1 LTNGG
6 AYIHARIE
14 AERTTMAAYLL
25 PARAVLFDSD
35 GVLVDSDK
43 SVADAWTRWAQRYQ
57 LEPRLVAA
65 MVHGRRASDT
75 VDILIEPA
83 QRQSAL
89 AVINAF
95 EIEDARSVV
104 GIPGARDLVASLPAD
119 AWAVVTSATA
129 ALARARLAAAGI
141 PLPQVLVTADDVK
154 RGKPAP
160 DGYLAAAAALRVP
173 PVESIVV
180 EDTAS
185 GVQAGREAGVRLV
198 LGVGERALASD
209 ADVVVADLRE
219 VTWGDG
225 LVVPRR
231 SVLRA
236 SPG

>member
-1 LTNGG
+1 
-6 AYIHARIE
+6 
-14 AERTTMAAYLL
+14 MAAHLL

-83 QRQSAL
+83 RRQSAL
-89 AVINAF
+89 AAINAF

-173 PVESIVV
+173 PVEAIVV

-185 GVQAGREAGVRLV
+185 GVQAGRHAGVPLV
-198 LGVGERALASD
+198 LGVGVRALASD
-209 ADVVVADLRE
+209 ADVVVADLRD
-219 VTWGDG
+219 VTWADG

-236 SPG
+236 GPS

>member
-1 LTNGG
+1 
-6 AYIHARIE
+6 
-14 AERTTMAAYLL
+14 MAAYLL

-43 SVADAWTRWAQRYQ
+43 SVADAWTRWAQTYQ

-75 VDILIEPA
+75 VDLLIEPA

-89 AVINAF
+89 AAINAI

-173 PVESIVV
+173 PVEAIVV

-185 GVQAGREAGVRLV
+185 GVQAGREAGVALV
-198 LGVGERALASD
+198 LGVGVRALASD
-209 ADVVVADLRE
+209 ADVVVADLRD
-219 VTWGDG
+219 VTWADG

-236 SPG
+236 GPS